1 MSNPTDTI
9 LIIRCLYCISGLDF
23 NLMIAH
29 KDGRFICRDCAH
41 TVRPGMSDYR
51 CTCRPCLKL
60 RKALQAD
67 KGVPPEEL
75 QSFDEVGAR
84 RE

>member
-1 MSNPTDTI
+1 MSSDETM
-9 LIIRCLYCISGLDF
+9 IIRCPYCMAGVEF
-23 NLMIAH
+23 RLMIAH

-41 TVRPGMSDYR
+41 MVRPGVSEYV

-60 RKALQAD
+60 RGALPSD
-67 KGVPPEEL
+67 NGVLPEEL
-75 QSFDEVGAR
+75 QSFDEVGTR